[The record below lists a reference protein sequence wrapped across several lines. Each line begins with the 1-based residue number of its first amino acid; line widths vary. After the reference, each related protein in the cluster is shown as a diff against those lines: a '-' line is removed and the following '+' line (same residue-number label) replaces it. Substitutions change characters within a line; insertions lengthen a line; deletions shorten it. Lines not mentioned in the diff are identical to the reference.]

1 MRNLLFYLDYRSR
14 SGAQRVMVELANY
27 FAKHG
32 DKVTLACQFQSPEEG
47 YALADEVTEI
57 ILPAPSKNK
66 LKRQSDRIKHLC
78 DLCGEVKPD
87 LIISF
92 LIVSNLIAIKAGRKM
107 GIPVL
112 ISVRNDP
119 ARDGNKL
126 NQWLIKRNYPKAS
139 GCVFQTEEA
148 KEFFGFSYPTR
159 VIENPISE
167 EVIKDLE
174 KFEGCEDT
182 PKADSSLHNFASVG
196 RLEPQKRHD
205 IAIKALANVI
215 KDGYKAKLTIYGKGP
230 LEQELKDLAKSL
242 GIEQNA
248 IFAGVTSEV
257 IGKLKESDAFL
268 MTSDYEGMPNALME
282 AMAAG
287 LPCIVTDCPCG
298 GPRALIKD
306 KENGYL
312 VNVND
317 EESVASA
324 MKCLIDS
331 PEEAKNAGKKARK
344 IIDRCNIDQIAP
356 KWGEM
361 FDLCRKT
368 QP

>member
-27 FAKHG
+27 FAKRG
-32 DKVTLACQFQSPEEG
+32 DRVTLACQFQSPEEG
-47 YALADEVTEI
+47 YALADEVREV

-78 DLCGEVKPD
+78 DLCKEIKPD

-92 LIVSNLIAIKAGRKM
+92 LIVSNLIAIKTGKKM

-119 ARDGNKL
+119 ARDGNRL

-148 KEFFGFSYPTR
+148 KEFFGFSYPTK

-167 EVIKDLE
+167 EVIKDL
-174 KFEGCEDT
+174 KAYEDNEV
-182 PKADSSLHNFASVG
+182 ALESDSSLHNFVSVG

-205 IAIKALANVI
+205 IAIKALAQVV
-215 KDGYKAKLTIYGKGP
+215 KDGHDATLTIYGKGP
-230 LEQELKDLAKSL
+230 LEEELMSLAKVL
-242 GIEQNA
+242 GIEQNVV
-248 IFAGVTSEV
+248 FAGVAKEV
-257 IGKLKESDAFL
+257 IAKLKKSDAFI

-312 VNVND
+312 VSVND
-317 EESVASA
+317 VNSVVLA
-324 MKCLIDS
+324 MKHLFDS
-331 PEEAKNAGKKARK
+331 PEEAKASGARAK
-344 IIDRCNIDQIAP
+344 EIINRCSIEKVAP
-356 KWGEM
+356 MWGEM